1 MIYIEN
7 NQSKIEVKDEL
18 NDLLEEVINFT
29 IEEEK
34 VDVNVEV
41 SLLYV
46 DNEEIKNINKEFRKI
61 DRATDVLSFPM
72 LSYPEGKV
80 YKDTYYKDSY

>member
-46 DNEEIKNINKEFRKI
+46 DNEEIKNINK
-61 DRATDVLSFPM
+61 
-72 LSYPEGKV
+72 
-80 YKDTYYKDSY
+80 